1 MKKSRKNSFKTPVEF
16 LQDLQEISEVK
27 DYCAKQY
34 ETIVKLQAD
43 LKAIE
48 EENVHLKQLLT
59 AAPVTM
65 IMPASSVS
73 DEELIYL
80 TQIAKLKKASDERE
94 LTLDEVKKL
103 DLLNKNKHLT
113 KEKTTIDVT
122 PKKQS
127 IPTAKLLALA
137 SKQVN
142 DDE

>member
-34 ETIVKLQAD
+34 EVIITLQAD
-43 LKAIE
+43 LKASQ

-59 AAPVTM
+59 SVGPSIITS
-65 IMPASSVS
+65 ASNVS
-73 DEELIYL
+73 EEELIYL
-80 TQIAKLKKASDERE
+80 TQIQRLKKASDERE

-122 PKKQS
+122 PKKQA

-137 SKQVN
+137 SRPSN